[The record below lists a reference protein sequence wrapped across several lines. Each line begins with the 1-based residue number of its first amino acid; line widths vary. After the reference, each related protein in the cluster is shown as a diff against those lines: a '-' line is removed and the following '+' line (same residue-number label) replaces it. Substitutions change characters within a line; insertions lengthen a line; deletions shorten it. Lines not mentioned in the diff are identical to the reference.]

1 MAYKERMKIMK
12 TELTEYIAIHQ
23 AEILDDVYHNY
34 DSKIV
39 AEDLSQYAVR
49 MYFEMREN
57 IVRNAEVS
65 YNTDAEGVTTMMVT
79 KSKAVDGRA
88 QWQKGFLVIRNL
100 SGSYDIHE
108 FWRI

>member
-1 MAYKERMKIMK
+1 MRTI
-12 TELTEYIAIHQ
+12 TEAELEKYIAEHQ
-23 AEILDDVYHNY
+23 TDILNDLYYNY
-34 DSKIV
+34 DSRIA
-39 AEDLSQYAVR
+39 AEDLSLDALHR
-49 MYFEMREN
+49 YFEMCGDV
-57 IVRNAEVS
+57 VRGAEVS
-65 YNTDAEGVTTMMVT
+65 YNSDAYGLATMMVT

>member
-1 MAYKERMKIMK
+1 MRTI
-12 TELTEYIAIHQ
+12 TEAELEKYIAEHQ
-23 AEILDDVYHNY
+23 TDILSDLYTNY
-34 DSKIV
+34 DSKIA
-39 AEDLSQYAVR
+39 AEDLSLGALR
-49 MYFEMREN
+49 RYFEMREDV
-57 IVRNAEVS
+57 VRGAVVS
-65 YNTDAEGVTTMMVT
+65 YNSDAEGVTTMMVT